1 MINTLLSSLICVF
14 LKAQKHRSFNSALTK
29 QTSVAPYAKPVY
41 SLIGPAHAHLQNG
54 LMIDD
59 DEAGVEEEA
68 DEEVAF
74 HVLVWFSPQLSI
86 SSLSCFKMTVLVHNG
101 SNLLESCVASAPS
114 T

>member
-1 MINTLLSSLICVF
+1 MF

-41 SLIGPAHAHLQNG
+41 SLVGPAHAHLQNG

-74 HVLVWFSPQLSI
+74 HLLVGFLPSSAFQVSLVL
-86 SSLSCFKMTVLVHNG
+86 K
-101 SNLLESCVASAPS
+101 
-114 T
+114 